1 MFARPIHP
9 PLDGIFVK
17 TGDPGRRP
25 NAALFG
31 DDRQGLQDLL
41 PFRTQPV
48 EKGPFGLRK
57 GLATAPAQVLG
68 DSLWT
73 IIGMPFQLTGL
84 HLAKEGTIGIRAIQ
98 PIGTGFLMHERVL
111 LKKGKAS
118 HEDKTLNPHGQ

>member
-1 MFARPIHP
+1 MRFRSFFYKGPQLIQLGFGQVTFHDHIRRDLLGMFARPIHP

-57 GLATAPAQVLG
+57 GLATAPDYRILC
-68 DSLWT
+68 
-73 IIGMPFQLTGL
+73 I
-84 HLAKEGTIGIRAIQ
+84 
-98 PIGTGFLMHERVL
+98 
-111 LKKGKAS
+111 
-118 HEDKTLNPHGQ
+118 

>member
-57 GLATAPAQVLG
+57 GLATAPAQVVNGALRA
-68 DSLWT
+68 T
-73 IIGMPFQLTGL
+73 IGVAFQLTGF
-84 HLAKEGTIGIRAIQ
+84 HLTEKGTVGVGTIHIVG
-98 PIGTGFLMHERVL
+98 
-111 LKKGKAS
+111 
-118 HEDKTLNPHGQ
+118 